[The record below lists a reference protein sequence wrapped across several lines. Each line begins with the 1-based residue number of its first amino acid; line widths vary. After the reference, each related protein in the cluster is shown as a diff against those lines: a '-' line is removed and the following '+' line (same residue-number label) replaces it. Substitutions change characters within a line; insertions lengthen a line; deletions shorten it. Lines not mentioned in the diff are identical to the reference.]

1 MPRPIPLSR
10 FLSADPARTESAVP
24 HPRSGVTDSAQSPGG
39 TESASGAAGASG
51 TAGSGAE
58 AAESVA
64 AGAGRA
70 ETAEGTDAR
79 ERNEA
84 EEKDTHAQDPRVR
97 TGAGATGAD
106 ASPEP
111 GPARPTDRTRP
122 ADAAAR
128 TPALGALDVSAPD
141 FGGVRYAVPVGYT
154 AREVRGRRMRTV
166 AGVLDE
172 FAAALQF
179 PYYFG
184 GNLDAFDDS
193 LRDLDNCLAPAR
205 GYVIAVRDA
214 DELLAD
220 EPGQRSWFDSAMTDA
235 ADYWARRGV
244 VFRVVLQ
251 GAAPTGSAMASLVLD
266 TRDDD

>member
-10 FLSADPARTESAVP
+10 FLSADFARTESAAP
-24 HPRSGVTDSAQSPGG
+24 DPTSGVTDSTADSARDPGV
-39 TESASGAAGASG
+39 TESVGDAAGASG
-51 TAGSGAE
+51 
-58 AAESVA
+58 AAESAA

-70 ETAEGTDAR
+70 EKAEGT
-79 ERNEA
+79 
-84 EEKDTHAQDPRVR
+84 
-97 TGAGATGAD
+97 GAV
-106 ASPEP
+106 EP
-111 GPARPTDRTRP
+111 GPTAPVRPIDRTRTG
-122 ADAAAR
+122 DAAAP
-128 TPALGALDVSAPD
+128 TPVLGALNVSAPD
-141 FGGVRYAVPVGYT
+141 FGGVRYAVPDGYT

-193 LRDLDNCLAPAR
+193 LRDLDDCLAPAR

-214 DELLAD
+214 DELLAA
-220 EPGQRSWFDSAMTDA
+220 EPGQWSWFESAMTDA

-251 GAAPTGSAMASLVLD
+251 GAAPTGSAMVSLVLD

>member
-24 HPRSGVTDSAQSPGG
+24 HPRPAITDSARNAGG
-39 TESASGAAGASG
+39 TDSASDAREASGAAG
-51 TAGSGAE
+51 SGAD
-58 AAESVA
+58 AAESA
-64 AGAGRA
+64 
-70 ETAEGTDAR
+70 
-79 ERNEA
+79 
-84 EEKDTHAQDPRVR
+84 
-97 TGAGATGAD
+97 
-106 ASPEP
+106 EP
-111 GPARPTDRTRP
+111 GPDAPTRPTGRTRT
-122 ADAAAR
+122 AAP
-128 TPALGALDVSAPD
+128 TPVLGALDVSAPD
-141 FGGVRYAVPVGYT
+141 FGGVRYAVPDGYT

-193 LRDLDNCLAPAR
+193 LRDLDDCLAPAR

-220 EPGQRSWFDSAMTDA
+220 EPGQWSWFESAMTDA

-251 GAAPTGSAMASLVLD
+251 GAAPTGSAMVSLVLD